1 MWVQRGPTPYPS
13 RSRYGNAE
21 LVSWVLAKL
30 VKCVPSLDV
39 GETSATE
46 YSISPANEVFMGNRT
61 VSEDCAPNAIH
72 NGNRYPTPK
81 DEYAAKLTTPSKAVE
96 HIADGSTLCLAL
108 GVGMPGGLA
117 KA

>member
-1 MWVQRGPTPYPS
+1 MAPRLHQPVS
-13 RSRYGNAE
+13 IEGNAE
-21 LVSWVLAKL
+21 LVPWVLAKL

-39 GETSATE
+39 GETLATE
-46 YSISPANEVFMGNRT
+46 YSVSPPNEGFMGNRT
-61 VSEDCAPNAIH
+61 ISEDYAPNAIH

-96 HIADGSTLCLAL
+96 AAGSTLCLAL

-117 KA
+117 KR